1 MKEVKEVM
9 EVVGVM
15 GVMEVMEVKEVMEE
29 LVVVEVM
36 GVMEVMDV
44 MGVQTLQTPPL
55 NNSRKT
61 LLFMLAKAIIIRLSN
76 TYSMA
81 AFKKPCKNKSLTMNT
96 LVPSPSHT
104 LKARVTCE

>member
-9 EVVGVM
+9 EVVG
-15 GVMEVMEVKEVMEE
+15 
-29 LVVVEVM
+29 VM